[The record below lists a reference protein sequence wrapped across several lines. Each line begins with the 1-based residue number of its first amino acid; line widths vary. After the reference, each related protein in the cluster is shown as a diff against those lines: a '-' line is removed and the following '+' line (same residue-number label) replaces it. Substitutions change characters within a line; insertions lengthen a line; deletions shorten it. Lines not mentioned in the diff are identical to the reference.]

1 MFNVGRSMFD
11 VRVCSSSSL
20 IITLYGRIIAY
31 TASELQYQWITLRIR
46 GSDLAGISGMFF
58 GYPTMMG
65 AAILK
70 SSGIPMDFKSS
81 EDFIWVP
88 KPIQQVPKPL
98 SEKGSAPSELCLSYN
113 IKL

>member
-1 MFNVGRSMFD
+1 M
-11 VRVCSSSSL
+11 
-20 IITLYGRIIAY
+20 I
-31 TASELQYQWITLRIR
+31 
-46 GSDLAGISGMFF
+46 
-58 GYPTMMG
+58 G

-70 SSGIPMDFKSS
+70 SSGIPIDFKSS

-113 IKL
+113 IRQVVNLADVDLVGTFHRVFERNRNLEHTIFIVR